1 MAINKQIGSN
11 APVTITLTNFV
22 SAGAAEVWQLTSANS
37 IARLSDITVVGSSF
51 SNTLP
56 AQSITLFVLPG
67 GATPPELRVTVASG
81 NTIRLLLSGQ
91 PGQRYALLESADLV
105 SWQSFQTNTLASGSM
120 EITLSATN
128 AQRFYRGQWL
138 P

>member
-11 APVTITLTNFV
+11 APAVITLTNFLP
-22 SAGAAEVWQLTSANS
+22 AGTAQVWQLTSANTIS
-37 IARLSDITVVGSSF
+37 HLSNVNFSGGTF

-67 GATPPELRVTVASG
+67 GTPPQLRTAAG
-81 NTIRLLLSGQ
+81 LNGTFNFWLDGKT
-91 PGQRYALLESADLV
+91 GQRYAIQSSSNLV
-105 SWQSFQTNTLASGSM
+105 NWQNLQTNTLASSSLN
-120 EITLSATN
+120 IVLSSTN
-128 AQRFYRGQWL
+128 AAQFYRAQWL